1 MVAVVRLARSLDCTM
16 SARPR
21 PLWFRLVVLVLML
34 GSYAFAEFA
43 LPGGLIRRLWGK
55 GSDDPG
61 VQVVAE
67 PSGRGYRLQLTT
79 TNCLDLTV
87 TVEVLSDNTLAS
99 RPVPF
104 TVAVRGQPR
113 VELASFEPRNAA
125 EKWDFRYH
133 YHWLYGCSGG
143 TPDGTVYALPFDP
156 ADHYKLLQGPLGT
169 FSHQAGSGNDYAYD
183 WAMPEGSVVL
193 AAREGVVIG
202 VRSDSA
208 AHGVGERFKNSAN
221 YIIIRHADGTYGEYL
236 HLQANAAL
244 VKLGESV
251 RAGQPIGRSGNTG
264 YTSRPHLHFGVFRIR
279 DDQTRESL
287 PVKVRTGSGVQDTLE
302 EGRVY

>member
-1 MVAVVRLARSLDCTM
+1 MSSRS
-16 SARPR
+16 RPAWSR
-21 PLWFRLVVLVLML
+21 FVVLVLIL
-34 GSYAFAEFA
+34 GSYIFAEFS
-43 LPGGLIRRLWGK
+43 LPGGLVRRLWGK

-67 PSGRGYRLQLTT
+67 PRGHGYRLLLTT
-79 TNCLDLTV
+79 RNCLDLTV
-87 TVEVLSDNTLAS
+87 TVEVPSENTLPS

-104 TVAVRGQPR
+104 TVGLRGQQQ
-113 VELASFEPRNAA
+113 VELASFEARNAA
-125 EKWDFRYH
+125 EKWNFSYR
-133 YHWLYGCSGG
+133 YHWLYGCQGG
-143 TPDGTVYALPFDP
+143 IPDGTVYALPFAP
-156 ADHYKLLQGPLGT
+156 TNHYKLLQGPLGT
-169 FSHQAGSGNDYAYD
+169 FSHQAGSGDDYAYD

-193 AAREGVVIG
+193 AARDGVVIG
-202 VRSDSA
+202 LRSDST
-208 AHGVGERFKNSAN
+208 AHGVGDRFKNSAN
-221 YIIIRHADGTYGEYL
+221 YIILRHADGTYGEYL
-236 HLQANAAL
+236 HLQPNAAL

-287 PVKVRTGSGVQDTLE
+287 AVKVRTGSGVQNTLE